1 MDLNDLKII
10 KRDGRE
16 VPYDNTRI
24 FNAVMKAYYSSCPSK
39 ELLEDDKYIDYMQTN
54 AQHIVEGVEN
64 YLCDEI
70 DFSNITGIGVEDV
83 QEFVKLALLDCD
95 KKNVAKEY
103 IEYSTKRKTLRDEEM
118 DLTSRIQRLINGDK
132 ELNNENANKD
142 SRTFSTKR
150 DLMAGQI
157 AKAEGLKS
165 LPVKVRDAH
174 LRGDIHFHDLDY
186 SPYLPYTNCCLV
198 DLNHMFNEGFNMGNA
213 VIGQPKS
220 IQTAV
225 AQTAQIV
232 ANVASSQYGGTSINR
247 IDETLEPY
255 AKKNYDKYIAES
267 KKYGIANPEVY
278 AREKTSKDIYDS
290 MQSLEYEINTLYTS
304 NGQTPFT
311 TIGFGLGET
320 WLAREIQKAIL
331 NVRLKGLG
339 EDKKTAIFPKLLF
352 TIKDGLNLNE
362 TDPNYDIKRLALE
375 CSSKRMYPDVLN
387 YDTIV
392 RLTGSFKA
400 SMGCRSFLQGWTD
413 PETGLEVDDGRMNL
427 GVVTLNLPRIAIQS
441 EGDKDVFW
449 DIFEDRMDTVHEALK
464 VRKEK
469 AFEALPENAP
479 ILYKHGAFGH
489 NLEDGEN
496 VSKLF
501 LNKRSTISIG
511 YIGLYEVGAL
521 LFGSKWESNPE
532 AKEFTLSVL
541 KRMKELSTKWSDEED
556 VWYSVYGTPSESLTD
571 RFCKMDKEKFGS
583 IKDVTDK
590 DYYTNSFHYDI
601 RKNPTPFEKLDFE
614 KDYPVY
620 ASGGFIH
627 YVEYPNVRHNV
638 RALESVWDYSYD
650 KIGYLGTNTPIDKCF
665 ECDFEGEFKPTE
677 FGFECPTC
685 GNSNPETCDVIKR
698 TCGYLGNPLARPMAK
713 GRHEEIVARE
723 KHM

>member
-1 MDLNDLKII
+1 
-10 KRDGRE
+10 
-16 VPYDNTRI
+16 
-24 FNAVMKAYYSSCPSK
+24 
-39 ELLEDDKYIDYMQTN
+39 
-54 AQHIVEGVEN
+54 
-64 YLCDEI
+64 
-70 DFSNITGIGVEDV
+70 
-83 QEFVKLALLDCD
+83 
-95 KKNVAKEY
+95 
-103 IEYSTKRKTLRDEEM
+103 
-118 DLTSRIQRLINGDK
+118 
-132 ELNNENANKD
+132 
-142 SRTFSTKR
+142 
-150 DLMAGQI
+150 
-157 AKAEGLKS
+157 
-165 LPVKVRDAH
+165 
-174 LRGDIHFHDLDY
+174 
-186 SPYLPYTNCCLV
+186 
-198 DLNHMFNEGFNMGNA
+198 
-213 VIGQPKS
+213 
-220 IQTAV
+220 
-225 AQTAQIV
+225 
-232 ANVASSQYGGTSINR
+232 
-247 IDETLEPY
+247 
-255 AKKNYDKYIAES
+255 
-267 KKYGIANPEVY
+267 
-278 AREKTSKDIYDS
+278 
-290 MQSLEYEINTLYTS
+290 
-304 NGQTPFT
+304 
-311 TIGFGLGET
+311 
-320 WLAREIQKAIL
+320 
-331 NVRLKGLG
+331 
-339 EDKKTAIFPKLLF
+339 
-352 TIKDGLNLNE
+352 
-362 TDPNYDIKRLALE
+362 
-375 CSSKRMYPDVLN
+375 
-387 YDTIV
+387 
-392 RLTGSFKA
+392 
-400 SMGCRSFLQGWTD
+400 
-413 PETGLEVDDGRMNL
+413 MNL

-441 EGDKDVFW
+441 EGSQDVFW
-449 DIFEDRMDTVHEALK
+449 EIFEDRMDTLHEALK

-489 NLEDGEN
+489 NLEDGES

-521 LFGSKWESNPE
+521 LFGSEWENNPE
-532 AKEFTLSVL
+532 AREFTLSVL
-541 KRMKELSTKWSDEED
+541 KRMKELGTTWSDEED

-590 DYYTNSFHYDI
+590 DYYTNSFHYDV

-677 FGFECPTC
+677 FGFKCPNC